1 MPTAPDPEITGLV
14 LGSYELLSPL
24 AKGAMG
30 EVWRARHRLS
40 DTELAV
46 KCLRE
51 APDEWARSAFDTEVR
66 ATAGLHH
73 PGIVMVLD
81 HGEVDTA
88 AAEASGGRLP
98 DGSPYLVMELV
109 DGRPLQ
115 AKVGRLAWPVVRDIL
130 LQLLGALAHSHAR
143 GVIHRDLKPGN
154 VLISAAA
161 DGRLRTRITD
171 FGLAQAV
178 DQSASHERIVAG
190 TPAYMAPEQLSGDW
204 RDQGSWT
211 DLYSLGCLG
220 WALATSSPP
229 FGRKR
234 PFAQFCQDHLHRPP
248 PVFEPQVEVPEAFES
263 WLRRLLEKRP
273 GERFTRAA
281 DAAEALR
288 GLEESPMLPACE
300 PRTDGDIDDL
310 ADGPVHFAAMDGD
323 LDGDASTGAPRPL
336 ADVPDIS
343 TRRLEGAPPEALLE
357 DAPLYPQPARA
368 PLDRTRATLPASWAR
383 SEGPHQPEAL
393 LPGLSLGLFSL
404 RTLPMMARKTERDA
418 LWKALCDVATHGHAR
433 CVVLRGP
440 SGTGK
445 SRLAAWLS
453 ERAEELG
460 GATTL
465 RAAHAAGAGSGS
477 GLAPMLARTLRC
489 TDMER
494 AAMSARLTRLAAR
507 SGIVDPD
514 EVTALAE
521 LIQPAADA
529 DVAAGARIVRFREPR
544 ERHVLIERV
553 LARIDAGP
561 AGIDGPRLTVVWM
574 DDVQWG
580 ADALAF
586 TRHLLDAQA
595 TRPSPILVVMT
606 AQEGAL
612 VERPEEAIA
621 LEDLA
626 MRETVDVVEV
636 GPLPPEDH
644 RRLVA
649 ALLDHDGPLAA
660 SLAVRT
666 AGNPLFA
673 VQLVGDWVGRGV
685 LEAGPGGVHLR
696 DDGTPTLPDDIHA
709 VWQSRVD
716 RLLEPF
722 GDDDAQALELAATL
736 GAKVTRKEWDAV
748 CARCQLRRDR
758 RLLDRMLVQRLAII
772 ETDGSGWTFAHPM
785 LRESLVRRARDQG
798 RHPDHHR
805 ACASMLELRRAGRP
819 GVSERVAFHLL
830 EAGDDRDA
838 PPYLLQAADER
849 AVGGDLRDSLRLLDA
864 RQRAMDQGGTLP
876 SDSARAAGWPIR
888 LRVLRRQG
896 RVEDATTWTRK
907 ALETANA
914 QNWPTALAHATLDD
928 AQLEH
933 HRGRVDQAR
942 ARLEEAR
949 SQAEDL
955 SDRALQAD
963 VLMAMGR
970 LCIDQGQL
978 DDAVTTLD
986 EARRL
991 AGSAGLEPLEAQ
1003 CWQLL
1008 GRVAKQQGDPS
1019 LAMARFT
1026 DALSVFERAGDRW
1039 GVASCTNELGE
1050 IARLQGDLDGAEVH
1064 YRDALSRMEELGADN
1079 AHIVRVNLA
1088 LVMFAQKRGDVARPL
1103 VERALRAFEATQ
1115 QRQMIGITHLLL
1127 TACAAAESD
1136 WTGWDVHLN
1145 AGRDLIRS
1153 TRYVEQDIALI
1164 ARMAGDLATDAGW
1177 VDRARGAWILARD
1190 QWRALDRPE
1199 EVAALESLLR

>member
-1 MPTAPDPEITGLV
+1 MPTAPDPKTTGVV

-40 DTELAV
+40 DTTLAV

-51 APDEWARSAFDTEVR
+51 TPDEWARAAFDTEVR

-81 HGEVDTA
+81 HGEVDVVA
-88 AAEASGGRLP
+88 ADASGGRLP
-98 DGSPYLVMELV
+98 AGSPYLVMELV
-109 DGRPLQ
+109 DGQPLQ
-115 AKVGRLAWPVVRDIL
+115 AHVGRLAWPVIRDVL

-154 VLISAAA
+154 VLVSATS

-178 DQSASHERIVAG
+178 DQSGKHQRIVAG

-204 RDQGSWT
+204 RDQGGWT

-220 WALATSSPP
+220 WALATSAPP

-248 PVFEPQVEVPEAFES
+248 PIFEPQVEVPEAFEK
-263 WLRRLLEKRP
+263 WLRRLLEKLP
-273 GERFTRAA
+273 GERYSRAA
-281 DAAEALR
+281 DAADALR
-288 GLEESPMLPACE
+288 GLEDAPMLPASE
-300 PRTDGDIDDL
+300 PRANDDIDDL
-310 ADGPVHFAAMDGD
+310 ADGPVHFSALDDD

-343 TRRLEGAPPEALLE
+343 TRRLEGAPLEPLLP

-368 PLDRTRATLPASWAR
+368 PLERSRASVPASWPR
-383 SEGPHQPEAL
+383 PDGPHQPEPV

-404 RTLPMMARKTERDA
+404 RTLPMMARETERDA
-418 LWKALCDVATHGHAR
+418 LWKSLRSVATNQRAQ

-445 SRLAAWLS
+445 SRLAAWLC

-465 RAAHAAGAGSGS
+465 HAAHAAGAGSGS

-507 SGIVDPD
+507 SGVVEPD

-521 LIQPAADA
+521 LIQPATDA
-529 DVAAGARIVRFREPR
+529 DVADGARIIRFHDPR

-580 ADALAF
+580 ADALSF
-586 TRHLLDAQA
+586 TRHLLDVQD
-595 TRPSPILVVMT
+595 TRPSPILIVMT

-626 MRETVDVVEV
+626 MRQAVDVVEV
-636 GPLPPEDH
+636 GPLPPQDH

-673 VQLVGDWVGRGV
+673 VQLVGDWVNRGV

-696 DDGTPTLPDDIHA
+696 DDGPPTLPDDIHA
-709 VWQSRVD
+709 VWQSRID

-722 GDDDAQALELAATL
+722 GDDDAWALELAATL
-736 GAKVTRKEWDAV
+736 GAKIARKEWDAV

-772 ETDGSGWTFAHPM
+772 EIDGSGWTFAHPM
-785 LRESLVRRARDQG
+785 LRESLARRARDHG
-798 RHPDHHR
+798 RHAAHHR
-805 ACASMLELRRAGRP
+805 ACASILELRRAGRP

-830 EAGDDRDA
+830 EAGDHRDA
-838 PPYLLQAADER
+838 PPYLLQAAEER

-864 RQRAMDQGGTLP
+864 RQRAMDDGGMLP
-876 SDSARAAGWPIR
+876 SDSTRAAGWPIR
-888 LRVLRRQG
+888 LRALRRQG
-896 RVEDATTWTRK
+896 RVEDATAWTRR
-907 ALETANA
+907 ALDTAEA
-914 QNWPTALAHATLDD
+914 QSWPTARAHATLDD

-942 ARLEEAR
+942 TRLNDAQ
-949 SQAEDL
+949 SQAEQL
-955 SDRALQAD
+955 GDRALQAD
-963 VLMAMGR
+963 VLMAIGR
-970 LCIDQGQL
+970 LNIDQGQL

-986 EARRL
+986 DARRH
-991 AGSAGLEPLEAQ
+991 ASAAGLEPLEAQ

-1008 GRVAKQQGDPS
+1008 GRVAKQQGDPA
-1019 LAMARFT
+1019 LAMVRFT
-1026 DALSVFERAGDRW
+1026 DALSVFERTGDRW
-1039 GVASCTNELGE
+1039 GMASCTNELGE
-1050 IARLQGDLDGAEVH
+1050 ISRLQGDIDGAEVH
-1064 YRDALSRMEELGADN
+1064 YRDALHRMEELGADN
-1079 AHIVRVNLA
+1079 VHIVRINLA
-1088 LVMFAQKRGDVARPL
+1088 MVMFAQHRGDAARPL
-1103 VERALRAFEATQ
+1103 VERALMAFEATQ

-1145 AGRDLIRS
+1145 AGRDLIRT

-1164 ARMAGDLATDAGW
+1164 ARMAGDLATEAGW
-1177 VDRARGAWILARD
+1177 VDRARGAWKLARD
-1190 QWRALDRPE
+1190 QWLALDRPDE
-1199 EVAALESLLR
+1199 AAEVEALLR